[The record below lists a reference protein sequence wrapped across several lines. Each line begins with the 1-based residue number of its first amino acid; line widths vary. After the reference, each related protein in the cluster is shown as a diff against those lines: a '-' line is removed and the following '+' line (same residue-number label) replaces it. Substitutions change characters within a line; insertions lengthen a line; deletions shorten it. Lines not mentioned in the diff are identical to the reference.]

1 MTTAVDLRGPLP
13 TGTVVLEASAGTG
26 KTYTIAGL
34 VTRYVA
40 QGHAPLEQLLVVTFG
55 RAATSELRTR
65 VRERLLAARD
75 ALVDPATALT
85 SADPV
90 IALLAEVDVEVRRR
104 RLEQALAGF
113 DAATVATTH
122 EFCQQVLR
130 SLGTAADLDPGTV
143 LVEDLR
149 DLVTEVAD
157 DLYLRFYARTG
168 APTPAFDRP
177 TAQTLA
183 QQAVQYPEHLLLPDD
198 AAPDSPA
205 QVRVRFAAAVREE
218 VDRRKRALRVVGFD
232 DLLIRVRDALVD
244 PVSGPVACARL
255 RERYAVVLVDE
266 FQDTDPVQWEVLRT
280 AFHGHRDLVVIGDP
294 KQAIYAFRGADVRAY
309 LSAKQAATS
318 DQTLDTNWRSDTG
331 VLEGTATLL
340 RGAALGHPDIV
351 VRPVRAGHTE
361 RALSPGTAP
370 VRLRALQ
377 RAGLPQTQRGTV
389 EVGGARTAVAVD
401 VAQEVVRMLRSGR
414 TVTPRE
420 GAPRPVDAR
429 DVAILVRTGV
439 QARLVRDELLDVGVP
454 VVLTTTASVFATEAA
469 ADWRVLLEALEQPHR
484 SGRVRRLA
492 LTSLVGETA
501 LTLDAGGVALTDVL
515 ALRLREWAEV
525 LQDRGVAALFAAVSE
540 AQGLVPRLLSQ
551 PDGERTLTD
560 LRHVTET
567 LHAAALQA
575 QLGLSGLLGWLRSR
589 SEEAGGDQ
597 DQERSRRLDTDEA
610 AVQVVTVHASKGLEF
625 PVVLVP
631 YGWDPPGGG
640 TRERWPRGHASDG
653 RRTLFVGGPEHP
665 EHKAA
670 CRELDAEDAGEELRL
685 LYVAVTRAVSEL
697 VLWWSPSTK
706 TEGGPLHRLLFCDDP
721 SQVPQTVKVPDD
733 AKALA
738 HLRSLGLVVEP
749 VHERE
754 RLTWSG
760 EAPPSGDLVL
770 AQFTRG
776 LDLSWRRTSYSGLTR
791 AAHDAPHVGSE
802 PEVSAKDDEAD
813 TETVVADDDGL
824 YRDVPSPMADLAGGT
839 TFGTLVHAVL
849 EEADLTSLE
858 GLTAV
863 AEVQLR
869 RRSGPCSAAE
879 LAEALLP
886 SVSASLGPLADGLAL
901 RDIAR
906 TDLLAE
912 LDFELPLSGGDVPGP
927 VVTLGQV
934 AELLRRHLP
943 SEDPVAPYADML
955 DVPGL
960 SGQVLRGYLG

>member
-1 MTTAVDLRGPLP
+1 MTTAVDLQGPLP

-26 KTYTIAGL
+26 KTYTIAGF

-40 QGHAPLEQLLVVTFG
+40 EGRAPLEKLLVVTFG

-65 VRERLLAARD
+65 VRERLIDARD
-75 ALVDPATALT
+75 ALADPT
-85 SADPV
+85 SALQSDDPV
-90 IALLAEVDVEVRRR
+90 VALLAQTDVEARRR

-149 DLVTEVAD
+149 DLVREVAD
-157 DLYLRFYARTG
+157 DLYLRFYARQG
-168 APTPAFDRP
+168 APTPAFDRT

-198 AAPDSPA
+198 AEADSPA
-205 QVRVRFAAAVREE
+205 QVRVRFAAAVRQE
-218 VDRRKRALRVVGFD
+218 VEGRKRALRILGFD
-232 DLLIRVRDALVD
+232 DLLSRVRDALTD
-244 PVSGPVACARL
+244 PVSGPLACARL

-318 DQTLDTNWRSDTG
+318 DQTLDTNWRSDAE
-331 VLEGTATLL
+331 VLDGTATLL

-351 VRPVRAGHTE
+351 VRPVKAGHAD
-361 RALSPGTAP
+361 RALSEGTPP

-377 RAGLPQTQRGTV
+377 RVDLPQTMQGKV
-389 EVGGARTAVAVD
+389 SVDGARTAVAVD
-401 VAQEVVRMLRSGR
+401 VAQEVVRLLQADR
-414 TVTPRE
+414 TVTPRTGE
-420 GAPRPVDAR
+420 PRPLDAG
-429 DVAILVRTGV
+429 DVAVLVRTGA
-439 QARLVRDELLDVGVP
+439 QARLVRDELLAVGVP
-454 VVLTTTASVFATEAA
+454 VVLTTTASVFATEAS
-469 ADWRVLLEALEQPHR
+469 ADWQVLLEALEQPHR

-492 LTSLVGETA
+492 LTALVGETA
-501 LTLDAGGVALTDVL
+501 ATLDAGGAEVTDVL
-515 ALRLREWAEV
+515 ALRLRGWAEV
-525 LQDRGVAALFAAVSE
+525 LQERGVAALFAAVSE

-551 PDGERTLTD
+551 PDGERLLTD
-560 LRHVTET
+560 LRHVTEA
-567 LHAAALQA
+567 LHAAALQG

-589 SEEAGGDQ
+589 SDEAGGDL
-597 DQERSRRLDTDEA
+597 DQERSRRLDTDAA

-631 YGWDPPGGG
+631 YGWDATGGG
-640 TRERWPRGHASDG
+640 TRERWPRGHDADG
-653 RRTLFVGGPEHP
+653 GRTLFVGGSDHP
-665 EHKAA
+665 GHKAA
-670 CRELDAEDAGEELRL
+670 CGELDAEDAGEELRL

-697 VLWWSPSTK
+697 VLWWCPSTK

-738 HLRSLGLVVEP
+738 HLRALGLVVEP

-760 EAPPSGDLVL
+760 EPPEPGELVL

-776 LDLSWRRTSYSGLTR
+776 LDLSWRRTSYTGLTR

-813 TETVVADDDGL
+813 METLVADEGDVAWKA
-824 YRDVPSPMADLAGGT
+824 VPSPMADLAGGT

-849 EEADLTSLE
+849 EEADLSSLE
-858 GLTAV
+858 GLTSA

-869 RRSGPCSAAE
+869 RRGGPCSAVE
-879 LAEALLP
+879 LAGALLP
-886 SVSASLGPLADGLAL
+886 
-901 RDIAR
+901 
-906 TDLLAE
+906 
-912 LDFELPLSGGDVPGP
+912 
-927 VVTLGQV
+927 
-934 AELLRRHLP
+934 
-943 SEDPVAPYADML
+943 
-955 DVPGL
+955 
-960 SGQVLRGYLG
+960 